1 MQLNVIILLFS
12 VDLSGSEYIY
22 GKKRAC
28 LLLSGY
34 DNEVGFVKSKK
45 KPAPTRRTLGRWGQP

>member
-1 MQLNVIILLFS
+1 MQLVVIVFLFL
-12 VDLSGSEYIY
+12 VGLDGSEYIC

-34 DNEVGFVKSKK
+34 DNEVGFVD
-45 KPAPTRRTLGRWGQP
+45 R

>member
-1 MQLNVIILLFS
+1 MDKLTQLVGIVLLFL
-12 VDLSGSEYIY
+12 VGLGGSEYIY

-34 DNEVGFVKSKK
+34 DKEVGCVK
-45 KPAPTRRTLGRWGQP
+45 